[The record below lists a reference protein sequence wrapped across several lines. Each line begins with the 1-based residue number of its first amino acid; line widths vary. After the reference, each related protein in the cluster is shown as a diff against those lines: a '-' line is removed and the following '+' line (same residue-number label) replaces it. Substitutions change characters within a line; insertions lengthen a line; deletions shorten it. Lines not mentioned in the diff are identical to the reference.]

1 MDDVLALHQQ
11 KNDLLHQHGYLV
23 RSIWKYEWLRRR
35 TADPAIRTFLKMHQT
50 PRPLDPRDV
59 FFGRRNKRLLTQP
72 ERGRRRT
79 YPLLRFQ
86 EPVPL
91 REQILPLS
99 RRLSPDHLP
108 TASRPRPRRVF
119 RLCLLYRFTAHRSV
133 ASRLAV
139 PMQSETHVPLVCH
152 LRPPVH
158 RRPTTRQARRRL
170 PSHRRSTRSHHHAN
184 IRKNPGQRALA
195 KLMLNSMWGK
205 FGQQTN
211 KTQVK
216 EFIDP
221 PDFWQFL
228 DSSAHDVRWVSPV
241 TEEFFLLQKN
251 ASYTA
256 IF

>member
-23 RSIWKYEWLRRR
+23 RSIWKYEWSRRR

-59 FFGRRNKRLLTQP
+59 FFGRRNKRLSTQP

-99 RRLSPDHLP
+99 RGLSPDHLP

-119 RLCLLYRFTAHRSV
+119 RLCLLYRFTDLLHPVLPYRCSQKHTFPLCAACIRQYIV
-133 ASRLAV
+133 A
-139 PMQSETHVPLVCH
+139 PL
-152 LRPPVH
+152 
-158 RRPTTRQARRRL
+158 
-170 PSHRRSTRSHHHAN
+170 
-184 IRKNPGQRALA
+184 
-195 KLMLNSMWGK
+195 
-205 FGQQTN
+205 
-211 KTQVK
+211 
-216 EFIDP
+216 
-221 PDFWQFL
+221 L
-228 DSSAHDVRWVSPV
+228 D
-241 TEEFFLLQKN
+241 
-251 ASYTA
+251 
-256 IF
+256 